1 MLRRNNISCLLL
13 RPLLVA
19 ILAMTL
25 AAQAQAIEVL
35 TAAGESFTQWTA
47 VNKRYYHNEFGL
59 LQHEEFQKQV
69 PYFDDVEYSRTKQRT
84 DELEE
89 KARLMEDILRIQRI
103 VQSPPT
109 FLNLL
114 QFLNRAAVALIAKD
128 GLEAQVAFERAL
140 SEMEEANF
148 FPTERVIAL
157 SALDGV
163 EFLQTVADGQ
173 VLNDI
178 GPGVRHGEYSH
189 RLQWAAIM
197 ADYEANRAAWNSPP
211 YELYTKI
218 GEADLDIKANKAGRY
233 GIWLTLFDMPGQAL
247 NRASDRS
254 LRYSAQ
260 PTSGMKFVPD
270 GFRHPDRLGSL
281 FGIPDGLMSEGR
293 ANVAG
298 ATPAE
303 IAKNRVF
310 NTRIDAGTQGA
321 EMDKLALVESVVR
334 ARYNQR
340 LLGAF
345 DAFRA
350 SGEPEYVVST
360 DVMPVDVHFDA
371 YVKSLVT
378 DMKASGNFTTILRSK
393 DPARPKLVLMQD
405 DFYKNLLNARYPEET
420 KAIRRLAARAAR
432 AGGDDDDDGV
442 GRNDDDAAGRLKTEL
457 DALDKK
463 IAEDTKANP
472 NLLSGLRQAFTD
484 FKGQANGKPRR
495 AGQPPFAPV
504 LAFPDGEFDN
514 LSRQMIIHVQEDMKP
529 DINPVTGT
537 KLDPKEGESAS
548 TAKTKTKVRNKK
560 H

>member
-1 MLRRNNISCLLL
+1 MLRRTNLSRLLL

-35 TAAGESFTQWTA
+35 TAAGESFTPWPG
-47 VNKRYYHNEFGL
+47 NPRYYSNEFGL
-59 LQHEEFQKQV
+59 FQHEEFQKQV
-69 PYFDDVEYSRTKQRT
+69 PYFDDVEYSRTRQTT

-89 KARLMEDILRIQRI
+89 KAKLMEDILRIQRI

-114 QFLNRAAVALIAKD
+114 QSLNSAATRIAAD
-128 GLEAQVAFERAL
+128 GVEPQVAFEQAL
-140 SEMEEANF
+140 SETEEAHF

-157 SALDGV
+157 DALDGV

-173 VLNDI
+173 ILNDI

-197 ADYEANRAAWNSPP
+197 ADYDANPEAWNSPP
-211 YELYTKI
+211 YELFTKI
-218 GEADLDIKANKAGRY
+218 GEADLDITARNAGYY
-233 GIWLTLFDMPGQAL
+233 GIWLTLFDMQGQAL
-247 NRASDRS
+247 NKAANGRLA
-254 LRYSAQ
+254 YSQVPA
-260 PTSGMKFVPD
+260 SGMKFVHD

-281 FGIPDGLMSEGR
+281 FGIPDGLMSQGR

-303 IAKNRVF
+303 IAKNRKF
-310 NTRIDAGTQGA
+310 NTRADAVKRGA
-321 EMDKLALVESVVR
+321 EMDKLALVEAVVR

-345 DAFRA
+345 DAFRE
-350 SGEPEYVVST
+350 SGAIEYVVAP
-360 DVMPVDVHFDA
+360 DDVHFDA

-393 DPARPKLVLMQD
+393 DPDRPKLVLMQD
-405 DFYKNLLNARYPEET
+405 DFYKNVLNAKYPKET

-432 AGGDDDDDGV
+432 AG
-442 GRNDDDAAGRLKTEL
+442 RNDQDAAARLKTES
-457 DALDKK
+457 DALAAK

-472 NLLSGLRQAFTD
+472 ILLSGLKQAFTD
-484 FKGQANGKPRR
+484 FKEQANRAPRR
-495 AGQPPFAPV
+495 AGRPPFVPV
-504 LAFPDGEFDN
+504 LAFPDGEYAN
-514 LSRQMIIHVQEDMKP
+514 LSKVMAVNVQEEMKP
-529 DINPVTGT
+529 DTNPVTGT
-537 KLDPKEGESAS
+537 KLDPKDGESAS
-548 TAKTKTKVRNKK
+548 TTKTKTKVRKK
-560 H
+560 KS